1 MKKVMFLAMV
11 ALSLSATS
19 FAQDSKM
26 HKSDHKMSHKMS
38 DTMYTCP
45 MHPEVMESKPGK
57 CAECGMA
64 LVKAKQTYTCP
75 MHADMMRSNAG
86 KCPKCG
92 MDMKKT
98 SMKKT
103 GVKKTNKDGMKM

>member
-1 MKKVMFLAMV
+1 MKRLIVLTVV
-11 ALSLSATS
+11 AFCMSATT
-19 FAQDSKM
+19 FAQDTTM
-26 HKSDHKMSHKMS
+26 HKNHHKMSH
-38 DTMYTCP
+38 TMYTCT

-64 LVKAKQTYTCP
+64 LVKAKETYACP